1 MITFFFVVDIF
12 QVNQFDNNQ
21 IGLACYKNNY
31 ASVNQFQREFC
42 VGQ

>member
-1 MITFFFVVDIF
+1 MITFFVVDIF

-31 ASVNQFQREFC
+31 ALN
-42 VGQ
+42 